1 MTTSMCLSVLYSTDS
16 AAVSHDEKQ
25 FLLGVSAEIVSTYL
39 DDTLFILTF
48 VSNFDTRKVN
58 EFKLTMYTENI
69 QDD

>member
-1 MTTSMCLSVLYSTDS
+1 MCLSVLYSTDS

-25 FLLGVSAEIVSTYL
+25 FFARSVGLSSRRNYL

-48 VSNFDTRKVN
+48 VSNVDTRKVN